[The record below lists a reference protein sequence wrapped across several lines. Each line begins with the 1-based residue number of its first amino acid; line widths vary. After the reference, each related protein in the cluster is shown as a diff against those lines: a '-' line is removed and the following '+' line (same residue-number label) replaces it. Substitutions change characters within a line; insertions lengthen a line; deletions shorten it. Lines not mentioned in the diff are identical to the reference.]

1 MNNISRMKQ
10 FDYTKSLIKNHIRKH
25 KWVYVSLLI
34 TLLIGILIGVI
45 TIGNIDSSFEISD
58 LRDKTLLDFLKGDNS
73 WIGFFLLR
81 FFECTIFII
90 IIWICSFKRWLIICD
105 YILIII
111 NGYFIGVNSTIIILS
126 LGIIGILYT
135 LLIIAPC
142 YIFTNLLLIFLT
154 VKSIENFEDTCR
166 YNYNNKFKFL
176 RKIYIVLLFLFILK
190 LIETLLI
197 SIFITKF
204 LILG

>member
-1 MNNISRMKQ
+1 MNNISRIKQ
-10 FDYTKSLIKNHIRKH
+10 FDYTKSLIKNHIKKH
-25 KWVYVSLLI
+25 KWIYISLLI
-34 TLLIGILIGVI
+34 TLCIGILIGVI
-45 TIGNIDSSFEISD
+45 TISSIDSTFEIGD

-81 FFECTIFII
+81 FYEGLIFII
-90 IIWICSFKRWLIICD
+90 IILICSLKKWLIIGD
-105 YILIII
+105 FILIII
-111 NGYFIGVNSTIIILS
+111 NGYFIGVNCTIIILS

-142 YIFTNLLLIFLT
+142 YIFTNILLMFFTTKCI
-154 VKSIENFEDTCR
+154 KNFENSCMH
-166 YNYNNKFKFL
+166 NCNNKFNFSH
-176 RKIYIVLLFLFILK
+176 KICIVLLLLFILK
-190 LIETLLI
+190 LIEVILI